1 MPAAAAVPAYQ
12 VTDDWQGQQPKQ
24 TDWAA
29 ESEAPAPAPAPA
41 APAPAQSQWGGSTN
55 WN

>member
-1 MPAAAAVPAYQ
+1 MPAAAAAPATAAAAAPAYQ

-29 ESEAPAPAPAPA
+29 ESEAPA
-41 APAPAQSQWGGSTN
+41 QSQWGGSTN